1 MRTALVLALVL
12 ASYPLLAQDQGTIIF
27 FREPQAMTGYYKPT
41 LFCDRKELAQ
51 IENGTYFQ
59 VTAPTG
65 PHTCAVESSDQ
76 SIDLNVVTGET
87 IYVHVKKLPTFKDRV
102 VLLSTTEDEY
112 NKQKKRLKPVREW
125 SHDSLLPQADNVPRL
140 SEAPTPT
147 PQRSKKP
154 ERIVSSC
161 LIVNARPA
169 RADESAWVAFN
180 GKVDPTDLRYDY
192 IDSLHLQDHLLTFKK
207 TDLDKL
213 EKTGTRVIVLD
224 RQYTAEH
231 LAAARDSCK
240 AIDAATIR

>member
-1 MRTALVLALVL
+1 MSRR
-12 ASYPLLAQDQGTIIF
+12 SQGTIIF
-27 FREPQAMTGYYKPT
+27 YRGRRHDGGLLQAAA
-41 LFCDRKELAQ
+41 FCDRKQLAQ

-65 PHTCAVESSDQ
+65 QHTCAVQSSDQ
-76 SIDLNVVTGET
+76 SIDINVVVGET
-87 IYVHVKKLPTFKDRV
+87 IYVHIKKLPSFKDRV
-102 VLLSTTEDEY
+102 VLLRTTEDEY

-125 SHDSLLPQADNVPRL
+125 SHDSLFSQADTPRL
-140 SEAPTPT
+140 AEAPT
-147 PQRSKKP
+147 PQRSKKG
-154 ERIVSSC
+154 ERILSSC

-192 IDSLHLQDHLLTFKK
+192 IDSLHLKDRSADVQK

-224 RQYTAEH
+224 RSYTAEH
-231 LAAARDSCK
+231 WLRLGIVARPSTQIQPRHRCADW
-240 AIDAATIR
+240 